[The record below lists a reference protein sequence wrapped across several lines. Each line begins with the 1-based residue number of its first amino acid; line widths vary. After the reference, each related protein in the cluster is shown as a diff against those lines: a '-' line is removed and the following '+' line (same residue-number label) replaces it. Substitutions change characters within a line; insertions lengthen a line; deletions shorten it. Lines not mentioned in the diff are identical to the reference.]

1 MFSVTGI
8 EDVEQNLAFLTAVW
22 LPPRTG
28 SCGVFKKEARKEFSN
43 PVSKSECLN
52 FGAWPRAER
61 AGSSARFSVPH
72 RLAVN
77 NKIMVM
83 GYQEGS
89 PAKKKEAL
97 WYGQGEGSLENLEK
111 EQMFLEVG
119 EKLNYPCKRASRINL
134 IPNISRHTQ
143 CWAQGS
149 WKAALLCGDALLF
162 DRCWTGTSR
171 RGRSV

>member
-1 MFSVTGI
+1 MFSVTRI

-89 PAKKKEAL
+89 PAKKKR
-97 WYGQGEGSLENLEK
+97 GFVIRS
-111 EQMFLEVG
+111 
-119 EKLNYPCKRASRINL
+119 
-134 IPNISRHTQ
+134 
-143 CWAQGS
+143 
-149 WKAALLCGDALLF
+149 
-162 DRCWTGTSR
+162 
-171 RGRSV
+171 RGRKSGELRKRTDVFGGGGKA